1 MGKVRYELEKVPK
14 RDPNEPMEKISV
26 QKMAQIAIDKQLGEL
41 GVANSEETTV
51 AMMGEK
57 KFRVRYRDPELG
69 VFKSQAFTPYINKQ
83 GRMVIVGGKEEIELT
98 PEMIKAQFKN
108 K

>member
-26 QKMAQIAIDKQLGEL
+26 QKMRQLAIDKQLSEL
-41 GVANSEETTV
+41 GVADSEETTV
-51 AMMGEK
+51 AEIGNK
-57 KFRVRYRDPELG
+57 KFRIRYRDPELG
-69 VFKSQAFTPYINKQ
+69 VFKNQVFTPYVNKQ
-83 GRMVIVGGKEEIELT
+83 GRLVVVGGKEEVELT
-98 PEMIKAQFKN
+98 AEMIKAQFK